1 MKKLFR
7 ILSIAALL
15 VACLMVNTSCDKLLD
30 KVQDKVDV
38 YGFGIATKVNENC
51 DISALTSVYEKYSAM
66 KLTSINTKAARAKE
80 IWNEAEAAF
89 KAVEPKL
96 VLDKG
101 CGVKIVMERCSH
113 VDGEYKP
120 VETIGEWS
128 FYNK

>member
-7 ILSIAALL
+7 ILSIATLL
-15 VACLMVNTSCDKLLD
+15 VACLMVNTSCDEL
-30 KVQDKVDV
+30 
-38 YGFGIATKVNENC
+38 
-51 DISALTSVYEKYSAM
+51 
-66 KLTSINTKAARAKE
+66 
-80 IWNEAEAAF
+80 
-89 KAVEPKL
+89 
-96 VLDKG
+96 LDKG